1 MDFISIPM
9 PQTPFC
15 ITSAWQRYCRRIL
28 DVPNA
33 SCKTKPR
40 FLYAF
45 CMCFIARH
53 QEPGIGTSTR
63 SVLVTVIYS
72 RNSIL
77 RRLPFV
83 PMSRDAHQPLL
94 LTEYQ
99 VRHVEYVSIATV
111 PTLPCQRFLHI
122 LNPSDPGWFMQHSR
136 AGDRSPEGGTIAAR
150 VRLSWDEQKS

>member
-1 MDFISIPM
+1 MHRAKQNPD
-9 PQTPFC
+9 
-15 ITSAWQRYCRRIL
+15 
-28 DVPNA
+28 
-33 SCKTKPR
+33 
-40 FLYAF
+40 LYTLFAF
-45 CMCFIARH
+45 CFIARH
-53 QEPGIGTSTR
+53 QEHGNGTSTR
-63 SVLVTVIYS
+63 SVLVIVINS
-72 RNSIL
+72 RNSFL

-99 VRHVEYVSIATV
+99 VRHVEYVSIAAV

-150 VRLSWDEQKS
+150 VRLSWYEQKSY